1 MSDNH
6 FRMGKYRLLELLYE
20 GHHTEVWL
28 AENVKIR
35 KRVAIKILISREV
48 HSGNA
53 RLFVRKL
60 FLNEAKTLARLAHP
74 HIVQVFD
81 YEDEEEHGWPYMVME
96 FAPLGSLTDRYT
108 AGERLSLPMVRS
120 YTSQIGRAIH
130 YIHTQGLIHRDIKP
144 QNMFLKTRNAVLLGD
159 FGLVMPIHEK
169 HYPWMKM
176 EFGGTRLYMA
186 PEQEVGEPVPS
197 SDQYAYATVVFEWL
211 TGYWPFYGTAKELSW
226 QRRHLAP
233 PLLRDIVPEIP
244 EPVEWVVLKALDKSP
259 GRRFETMLDFT
270 LAFEAACQQP
280 DRNVYDIPTGHFSA
294 IPSIN
299 RQDVHTGFA
308 EVHGYQTSAGL
319 VSQPNTSKVGDV
331 LVSAHP
337 VMSHSWQSIE
347 DFIDPLFTSDG
358 TESSNII
365 ILRWLHIRRRIQPLW
380 KRISKFLWGDV

>member
-1 MSDNH
+1 ME
-6 FRMGKYRLLELLYE
+6 KYRLLELLYE

-28 AENVKIR
+28 AENIKIR
-35 KRVAIKILISREV
+35 KRVAIKILIPLEV
-48 HSGNA
+48 RSGDA
-53 RLFVRKL
+53 RLFVRKR
-60 FLNEAKTLARLAHP
+60 FFNEAQTLARLTHP

-96 FAPLGSLTDRYT
+96 YAPLGSLTDRYT
-108 AGERLSLPMVRS
+108 PGERIPLSMVGS

-159 FGLVMPIHEK
+159 FGLVMRIHEK

-176 EFGGTRLYMA
+176 EFGGTRIYMA
-186 PEQEVGEPVPS
+186 PEQGVGEPVPA

-211 TGYWPFYGTAKELSW
+211 TGYWPFYGTAKELLW

-244 EPVEWVVLKALDKSP
+244 EPVEWVVLKALDKLP

-280 DRNVYDIPTGHFSA
+280 DRNVYDIPTGHLQA
-294 IPSIN
+294 ISSIN
-299 RQDVHTGFA
+299 RKGVHTGYV
-308 EVHGYQTSAGL
+308 EEHGYQTSTGL
-319 VSQPNTSKVGDV
+319 VPQSNTSKVGAV
-331 LVSAHP
+331 LVSARP
-337 VMSHSWQSIE
+337 IMSRSWQSIE
-347 DFIDPLFTSDG
+347 DFIDPLITSDG
-358 TESSNII
+358 TGSSNIVF
-365 ILRWLHIRRRIQPLW
+365 LCWLHIRRWIQSLW
-380 KRISKFLWGDV
+380 RRISKFAWGEV